1 VSAQRQEAPLSDIAH
16 DHRPPSPRLGAARVA
31 IGFIAGVL
39 VWALNEAGDQKLWP
53 ATVPPLF
60 GALIMAAV
68 FTPFVLLGGLG
79 ALRTR
84 TLAVWAAGSAAVLA
98 ALGAHDL
105 ARRFETLNDP
115 WVSPQLMIF
124 GAAGLFIAH
133 HLVEGADAERRFIA
147 PFPRY
152 FEIAWKH
159 GVQLALSAA
168 FVGVFWLIL
177 FLGGAMF
184 DLIGIKA
191 VGKLLQ
197 KSWFAIPATATMF
210 AAAVH
215 LTDVRAGLIR
225 GIRTVALTLLA
236 WLLPI
241 LVVLAAAFLLALPFT
256 GLDALWGT
264 RSGAAILLSA
274 MAVLIVLT
282 NAAYQDGEPD
292 SPVPPVLRWSGK
304 LAGVLLAPMIVL
316 AAYALWLRIGQYGL
330 TPDRVVAVACVVAG
344 VVYAVGY
351 LIAAV
356 RPGRWM
362 RRLEITNIVAAFVS
376 LALLLAIFSP
386 LADPARLSVDN
397 QMARLADG
405 TVKADK
411 LDYQFLRFDSG
422 RYGREALVAL
432 KAGGGEAGKRATAAL
447 AETERRGDAPDAVLL
462 DAARLPVIWPAGRTL
477 PQDFFVQQWAR
488 DQQRS
493 CTKGPDE
500 CQAALLDLT
509 RDGAEE
515 VVIIS
520 GQRAWVHGR
529 VDGKWRFLGEAAL
542 WRPGRDN
549 DEALIEAVRKGGISA
564 GTPALDDLIIDGERY
579 HVAPDGTLSGAIAT
593 AMEQTE
599 TAAPTEQAA
608 Q

>member
-1 VSAQRQEAPLSDIAH
+1 MSDSPH
-16 DHRPPSPRLGAARVA
+16 DHRLPSRRLGAARLA
-31 IGFIAGVL
+31 IGFGAGV
-39 VWALNEAGDQKLWP
+39 VIWALNEAGDQKLWP
-53 ATVPPLF
+53 ATTPPLF
-60 GALIMAAV
+60 GALIMVCV

-79 ALRTR
+79 ALRAR
-84 TLAVWAAGSAAVLA
+84 TLALWTAGSAAVLA

-105 ARRFETLNDP
+105 ARRFEPLNDP

-133 HLVEGADAERRFIA
+133 HLVEGADAERRVIA

-197 KSWFAIPATATMF
+197 EAWFAIPATATMF

-241 LVVLAAAFLLALPFT
+241 LVALATAFLLTLPFT
-256 GLDALWGT
+256 GLDALWRT

-292 SPVPPVLRWSGK
+292 GPVPPVLRWSGK
-304 LAGVLLAPMIVL
+304 LAGLLLAPMVVL
-316 AAYALWLRIGQYGL
+316 AAYALWLRIDQYGL

-356 RPGRWM
+356 RLGRWM

-397 QMARLADG
+397 QMARLEAG

-477 PQDFFVQQWAR
+477 PQDFFAQQWAR
-488 DQQRS
+488 DQQRA
-493 CTKGPDE
+493 CTIGPDE

-509 RDGAEE
+509 RDGVEE

-549 DEALIEAVRKGGISA
+549 DEALIEALRKGGISA

-579 HVAPDGTLSGAIAT
+579 PVAPDGTLSGAIAT

-599 TAAPTEQAA
+599 AAAPAEQAA
-608 Q
+608 R

>member
-1 VSAQRQEAPLSDIAH
+1 MSDSPH
-16 DHRPPSPRLGAARVA
+16 DLRPPPRRLGAIRVA
-31 IGFIAGVL
+31 IGLVAGVI
-39 VWALNEAGDQKLWP
+39 VWALNEAGDQKVWP

-60 GALIMAAV
+60 GALIMVAV
-68 FTPFVLLGGLG
+68 FLPFVLVGGLG
-79 ALRTR
+79 ALRAR
-84 TLAVWAAGSAAVLA
+84 TLALWAAGSATVLA

-147 PFPRY
+147 SFPRY

-159 GVQLALSAA
+159 GVQLVLSLA

-191 VGKLLQ
+191 VGELLQ

-241 LVVLAAAFLLALPFT
+241 LVVLATAFLLALPFT

-292 SPVPPVLRWSGK
+292 SPVPPVLRWSGR

-330 TPDRVVAVACVVAG
+330 TPDRIVAVACVVAG
-344 VVYAVGY
+344 LVYAVGY
-351 LIAAV
+351 LVAAV

-362 RRLEITNIVAAFVS
+362 RRLELTNIVAAFVS
-376 LALLLAIFSP
+376 LALLLALFSP
-386 LADPARLSVDN
+386 LADPARLSVNN
-397 QMARLADG
+397 QMGRLESGAV
-405 TVKADK
+405 TAAK
-411 LDYQFLRFDSG
+411 LDYRFLRFDSG
-422 RYGREALVAL
+422 RYGREALVTL
-432 KAGGGEAGKRATAAL
+432 KARGGEVGKRAAAAL

-462 DAARLPVIWPAGRTL
+462 DAGNLPVIWPAGRTL
-477 PQDFFVQQWAR
+477 PEDFFAQQWAR

-493 CTKGPDE
+493 CTLSPDE

-509 RDGAEE
+509 RDGGEE
-515 VVIIS
+515 VVIINRA
-520 GQRAWVHGR
+520 RAWVHGR
-529 VDGKWRFLGEAAL
+529 VDGRWRFLGEAAL
-542 WRPGRDN
+542 WRPDRKSD
-549 DEALIEAVRKGGISA
+549 DALVEAVRKGRISA
-564 GTPALDDLIIDGERY
+564 AAPALDDLIIDGERY
-579 HVAPDGTLSGAIAT
+579 SVAPDGTPPVAIAT
-593 AMEQTE
+593 PMEPGPV
-599 TAAPTEQAA
+599 AAPAEQAEP
-608 Q
+608 

>member
-1 VSAQRQEAPLSDIAH
+1 MSDAAH
-16 DHRPPSPRLGAARVA
+16 EHRPPSRRLGAVRVA
-31 IGFIAGVL
+31 IGLLAGVL
-39 VWALNEAGDQKLWP
+39 VWALNEAGDQKIWP

-60 GALIMAAV
+60 GALVMAAV

-79 ALRTR
+79 ALRAR
-84 TLAVWAAGSAAVLA
+84 TLAVWATGAAAVLA

-133 HLVEGADAERRFIA
+133 HLVEGADAERRVIA
-147 PFPRY
+147 TFPRY

-159 GVQLALSAA
+159 GVQLVLSAA

-197 KSWFAIPATATMF
+197 QEWFAIPATATMF

-225 GIRTVALTLLA
+225 GIRMVALTLLA

-241 LVVLAAAFLLALPFT
+241 LVMLATAFLLALPFT

-292 SPVPPVLRWSGK
+292 SPVPPVLRWSGR
-304 LAGVLLAPMIVL
+304 LAGVLLAPMVGL
-316 AAYALWLRIGQYGL
+316 AAYALWLRIDQYGL
-330 TPDRVVAVACVVAG
+330 TPDRIVAIACVIAG
-344 VVYAVGY
+344 LVYAVGY
-351 LIAAV
+351 FIAAV

-362 RRLEITNIVAAFVS
+362 RRLEVTNVVAAFVS

-386 LADPARLSVDN
+386 LADPARLSAGN
-397 QMARLADG
+397 QMARLERGA
-405 TVKADK
+405 VSVEK

-422 RYGREALVAL
+422 RYGREALVTL
-432 KAGGGEAGKRATAAL
+432 KARGGEVGKRAAAAL
-447 AETERRGDAPDAVLL
+447 AETERRGDAPDPVLL
-462 DAARLPVIWPAGRTL
+462 DAEHLPVIWPAGRTL
-477 PQDFFVQQWAR
+477 PEGFLVQQWAR

-493 CTKGPDE
+493 CTLGRDE
-500 CQAALLDLT
+500 CQVALLDLT
-509 RDGAEE
+509 RDGVEE
-515 VVIIS
+515 VVIINRA
-520 GQRAWVHGR
+520 RAWVHGR
-529 VDGKWRFLGEAAL
+529 VDGQWRFLGEAGL
-542 WRPGRDN
+542 WRPDREN
-549 DEALIEAVRKGGISA
+549 DEALVEAIRKGRISA
-564 GTPALDDLIIDGERY
+564 AAPALDDLIIDGERY
-579 HVAPDGTLSGAIAT
+579 AVAPDGAPF
-593 AMEQTE
+593 
-599 TAAPTEQAA
+599 AAVEAPPLPPPAK
-608 Q
+608 

>member
-1 VSAQRQEAPLSDIAH
+1 MSDSPL
-16 DHRPPSPRLGAARVA
+16 DHRPPSRWIGAARVA
-31 IGFIAGVL
+31 IGFLAGVL
-39 VWALNEAGDQKLWP
+39 IWALNEAGDQKVWP

-60 GALIMAAV
+60 GALIMVAV
-68 FTPFVLLGGLG
+68 FVPFVLVGGLG
-79 ALRTR
+79 ALRAR
-84 TLAVWAAGSAAVLA
+84 TLALWTAGSAAVLA

-133 HLVEGADAERRFIA
+133 HLVEGADAERKVIA
-147 PFPRY
+147 TFPRY

-191 VGKLLQ
+191 VGQLLQ
-197 KSWFAIPATATMF
+197 KAWFAIPATATMF

-241 LVVLAAAFLLALPFT
+241 LVVLATAFLLALPFT

-304 LAGVLLAPMIVL
+304 LAGVLLAPMVAL

-330 TPDRVVAVACVVAG
+330 TPDRIVAVACVVAG
-344 VVYAVGY
+344 LVYAVGY

-362 RRLEITNIVAAFVS
+362 RRLEVTNIIAAFVS

-386 LADPARLSVDN
+386 LADPARLSVNN
-397 QMARLADG
+397 QMARLESG
-405 TVKADK
+405 TVKPEK

-432 KAGGGEAGKRATAAL
+432 KTRGGEVGKRAAAAL

-462 DAARLPVIWPAGRTL
+462 EAANLPVIWPAGRTL
-477 PQDFFVQQWAR
+477 PDDFFVQQWAR

-493 CTKGPDE
+493 CTLGPDE

-509 RDGAEE
+509 RDGVEE
-515 VVIIS
+515 VVIINR
-520 GQRAWVHGR
+520 QRAWIHGR
-529 VDGKWRFLGEAAL
+529 VDGRWRLLGEAAL
-542 WRPGRDN
+542 WRHGRDN
-549 DEALIEAVRKGGISA
+549 DQALIEAIRKGGISA
-564 GTPALDDLIIDGERY
+564 GAPALDDLIIDGERY
-579 HVAPDGTLSGAIAT
+579 FVTPDGSPPVAIAVPP
-593 AMEQTE
+593 
-599 TAAPTEQAA
+599 APPPAK
-608 Q
+608 

>member
-1 VSAQRQEAPLSDIAH
+1 MSDSPHDPRQPF
-16 DHRPPSPRLGAARVA
+16 RRLGAARLA
-31 IGFIAGVL
+31 IGLVAGL
-39 VWALNEAGDQKLWP
+39 ALWALNEADDRTLWP

-60 GALIMAAV
+60 GALVMVAV
-68 FTPFVLLGGLG
+68 FLPFVLVGGLG
-79 ALRTR
+79 ALRVR
-84 TLAVWAAGSAAVLA
+84 TLALWAAGSGAVLA

-105 ARRFETLNDP
+105 SRMVRPVDDP
-115 WVSPQLMIF
+115 SVSPQLIVF

-133 HLVEGADAERRFIA
+133 HLVEGADAERRLIA
-147 PFPRY
+147 RFPRY

-191 VGKLLQ
+191 VGELLQ
-197 KSWFAIPATATMF
+197 KDWFAIPATATMF

-241 LVVLAAAFLLALPFT
+241 LVALATAFLLSLPFT

-292 SPVPPVLRWSGK
+292 GPVPPVLRWSGR
-304 LAGVLLAPMIVL
+304 LAGLLLAPMIAL
-316 AAYALWLRIGQYGL
+316 AGYALWLRIGQYGL
-330 TPDRVVAVACVVAG
+330 TPDRVVAAACVVAG
-344 VVYAVGY
+344 LVYAAGY
-351 LIAAV
+351 FIAAV

-376 LALLLAIFSP
+376 LALLLAVFSP
-386 LADPARLSVDN
+386 LADPARLSVAS
-397 QMARLADG
+397 QMARLESG
-405 TVKADK
+405 TVKADR
-411 LDYQFLRFDSG
+411 LDYAFLRWNAG
-422 RYGREALVAL
+422 RYGREALVGL
-432 KAGGGEAGKRATAAL
+432 RAGGGEAGKRAAAAL
-447 AETERRGDAPDAVLL
+447 AETEQRGDAPDAVLL
-462 DAARLPVIWPAGRTL
+462 DAGHLPVIWPAGRAL
-477 PQDFFVQQWAR
+477 PDGFLDQQWAR

-493 CTKGPDE
+493 CTLGADA

-509 RDGAEE
+509 RDGVEE
-515 VVIIS
+515 VVILN

-529 VDGKWRFLGEAAL
+529 VGGRWRFLGEASL
-542 WRPGRDN
+542 WRPGREA
-549 DEALIEAVRKGGISA
+549 DESLVEAVRKGGIGA
-564 GTPALDDLIIDGERY
+564 RAPRLDDLIIDGERY
-579 HVAPDGTLSGAIAT
+579 FVTPDDSPS
-593 AMEQTE
+593 
-599 TAAPTEQAA
+599 AAVEVPTVPSPA

>member
-1 VSAQRQEAPLSDIAH
+1 MSESPH
-16 DHRPPSPRLGAARVA
+16 DHRSPSRALGAIRAG
-31 IGFIAGVL
+31 IGLAAGIVI
-39 VWALNEAGDQKLWP
+39 WALNEAGDQKIWP
-53 ATVPPLF
+53 ATAPPLF
-60 GALIMAAV
+60 GGLIMVAV
-68 FTPFVLLGGLG
+68 FLPFVLLGGLG
-79 ALRTR
+79 ALRGR
-84 TLAVWAAGSAAVLA
+84 TLALWAAGSAAVLA
-98 ALGAHDL
+98 TLGAHDL

-115 WVSPQLMIF
+115 WVSPQLMLF
-124 GAAGLFIAH
+124 GATGLFIAH
-133 HLVEGADAERRFIA
+133 HLVEGADAERRIIA
-147 PFPRY
+147 GYPRY

-191 VGKLLQ
+191 VGQLLQ

-241 LVVLAAAFLLALPFT
+241 LVVLATAFLLALPFT

-292 SPVPPVLRWSGK
+292 GPVPPVLRWSGR

-316 AAYALWLRIGQYGL
+316 AAYALWLRVGQYGL
-330 TPDRVVAVACVVAG
+330 TPDRVVAGACVVAG
-344 VVYAVGY
+344 LVYAVGY

-362 RRLEITNIVAAFVS
+362 RRLEITNIIAAFVS

-386 LADPARLSVDN
+386 IADPARLSVND
-397 QMARLADG
+397 QMARLESG

-422 RYGREALVAL
+422 RYGREALIAL
-432 KAGGGEAGKRATAAL
+432 KARGGEVSKRATAAL
-447 AETERRGDAPDAVLL
+447 AETERRGDAPNALLL
-462 DAARLPVIWPAGRTL
+462 DAANLPVIWPAGRAL
-477 PQDFFVQQWAR
+477 PQDFFAQQWAR

-493 CTKGPDE
+493 CTLGPDE

-509 RDGAEE
+509 RDGVEE
-515 VVIIS
+515 VVILN

-529 VDGKWRFLGEAAL
+529 VGGRWRFLGEASL
-542 WRPGRDN
+542 WRPGREA
-549 DEALIEAVRKGGISA
+549 DETLVEAVRKGGIGA
-564 GTPALDDLIIDGERY
+564 GAPRLDDLIINGERY
-579 HVAPDGTLSGAIAT
+579 FVTPDDSPS
-593 AMEQTE
+593 
-599 TAAPTEQAA
+599 AAVEVPTVPSPAK
-608 Q
+608 

>member
-1 VSAQRQEAPLSDIAH
+1 ML
-16 DHRPPSPRLGAARVA
+16 
-31 IGFIAGVL
+31 
-39 VWALNEAGDQKLWP
+39 
-53 ATVPPLF
+53 
-60 GALIMAAV
+60 
-68 FTPFVLLGGLG
+68 
-79 ALRTR
+79 
-84 TLAVWAAGSAAVLA
+84 
-98 ALGAHDL
+98 
-105 ARRFETLNDP
+105 
-115 WVSPQLMIF
+115 F

-133 HLVEGADAERRFIA
+133 HLVEGADAERRIIA
-147 PFPRY
+147 GYPRY

-191 VGKLLQ
+191 VGELLQ

-241 LVVLAAAFLLALPFT
+241 LVVLATAFLLALPFT

-292 SPVPPVLRWSGK
+292 GPVPPVLRWSSR
-304 LAGVLLAPMIVL
+304 LAGLLLAPMIVL
-316 AAYALWLRIGQYGL
+316 AAYALWLRVGQYGL
-330 TPDRVVAVACVVAG
+330 TPDRVVASACVVAG
-344 VVYAVGY
+344 LVYAVGY

-362 RRLEITNIVAAFVS
+362 RRLELTNIIAAFVS

-386 LADPARLSVDN
+386 LADPARLSVNN
-397 QMARLADG
+397 QMARLESG
-405 TVKADK
+405 TVKPDK

-432 KAGGGEAGKRATAAL
+432 KARGGEVGKRATAAL

-462 DAARLPVIWPAGRTL
+462 DAGNLPVIWPAGRSL
-477 PQDFFVQQWAR
+477 PQDFFDQQWAR
-488 DQQRS
+488 DQQRV
-493 CTKGPDE
+493 CTAAPDS
-500 CQAALLDLT
+500 CQAALVDLT
-509 RDGAEE
+509 RDRVDE
-515 VVIIS
+515 VVILN

-529 VDGKWRFLGEAAL
+529 VEGRWRFLGEVTL
-542 WRPGRDN
+542 WRPGRESDA
-549 DEALIEAVRKGGISA
+549 ALLDAIRKAGISA
-564 GTPALDDLIIDGERY
+564 GAPALDDLIIDGERY
-579 HVAPDGTLSGAIAT
+579 AVTP
-593 AMEQTE
+593 EQTPP
-599 TAAPTEQAA
+599 AILNGDGQ
-608 Q
+608 

>member
-1 VSAQRQEAPLSDIAH
+1 MSDSAH
-16 DHRPPSPRLGAARVA
+16 DLRPPSSRLGATRVA
-31 IGFIAGVL
+31 IGFLAGVL

-53 ATVPPLF
+53 ATAPPLF
-60 GALIMAAV
+60 GALIMVAV

-79 ALRTR
+79 ALRAR
-84 TLAVWAAGSAAVLA
+84 TLGLWAAGSAVVLA

-105 ARRFETLNDP
+105 ARRLETLNDP

-316 AAYALWLRIGQYGL
+316 AAYALWLRVGQYGL

-405 TVKADK
+405 TVRADK

-447 AETERRGDAPDAVLL
+447 AETERRGDAPETESVLKPVTANTVRVWPKGRVLPESFLAADWTGMRPSPSCGDGPAICDAIVVDL
-462 DAARLPVIWPAGRTL
+462 DGDGR
-477 PQDFFVQQWAR
+477 
-488 DQQRS
+488 
-493 CTKGPDE
+493 
-500 CQAALLDLT
+500 
-509 RDGAEE
+509 EE
-515 VVIIS
+515 VVIS
-520 GQRAWVHGR
+520 QPFSR
-529 VDGKWRFLGEAAL
+529 VDVYSEGPDRKWSHAGVFRTGGCEGLGDAL
-542 WRPGRDN
+542 TSGRYKLVQPRWPD
-549 DEALIEAVRKGGISA
+549 IEVGGRNY
-564 GTPALDDLIIDGERY
+564 PL
-579 HVAPDGTLSGAIAT
+579 H
-593 AMEQTE
+593 TE
-599 TAAPTEQAA
+599 WPQCGPPRM
-608 Q
+608 

>member
-1 VSAQRQEAPLSDIAH
+1 MSDSPH
-16 DHRPPSPRLGAARVA
+16 DYSPPFRRLGALRVA
-31 IGFIAGVL
+31 IGLLAGL
-39 VWALNEAGDQKLWP
+39 AVWALNEAGDQKLWP

-68 FTPFVLLGGLG
+68 FTPFVLVGGLG
-79 ALRTR
+79 AMRPR
-84 TLAVWAAGSAAVLA
+84 TLALWAAGAAAVLA

-133 HLVEGADAERRFIA
+133 HLVEGADAERRVIA
-147 PFPRY
+147 TFPRY

-191 VGKLLQ
+191 VGQLLQ

-241 LVVLAAAFLLALPFT
+241 LVALATAFLLTLPFT
-256 GLDALWGT
+256 GLDALWRT
-264 RSGAAILLSA
+264 RSGAAILLGA

-292 SPVPPVLRWSGK
+292 SPVPPLLRWSGK

-330 TPDRVVAVACVVAG
+330 TLDRVVAAACVVAG
-344 VVYAVGY
+344 LVYAVGY
-351 LIAAV
+351 FIAAV

-386 LADPARLSVDN
+386 LADPSRLSVNN
-397 QMARLADG
+397 QMARLEAG
-405 TVKADK
+405 TVKATT
-411 LDYQFLRFDSG
+411 LDYEFLRFGAG
-422 RYGREALVAL
+422 RYGTDALATLAMRPGELGQQAKEALAKTDRWQPETPEADPAVQGDPATLEVASP
-432 KAGGGEAGKRATAAL
+432 KAAALPASFLIDGWLVGDAEALGCTAAAPCPAALIDLNDDGEVEVVVGGTSEAAVFTTGRWGRWSVIRQIPYVKCPGFPEALRQGRVSGVVSPWKDLVVGGKRIAL
-447 AETERRGDAPDAVLL
+447 EEQQNDCDPAVPPDPKAVLPKSPPVV
-462 DAARLPVIWPAGRTL
+462 AAE
-477 PQDFFVQQWAR
+477 AR
-488 DQQRS
+488 
-493 CTKGPDE
+493 
-500 CQAALLDLT
+500 
-509 RDGAEE
+509 
-515 VVIIS
+515 
-520 GQRAWVHGR
+520 
-529 VDGKWRFLGEAAL
+529 
-542 WRPGRDN
+542 
-549 DEALIEAVRKGGISA
+549 
-564 GTPALDDLIIDGERY
+564 
-579 HVAPDGTLSGAIAT
+579 
-593 AMEQTE
+593 
-599 TAAPTEQAA
+599 
-608 Q
+608 

>member
-1 VSAQRQEAPLSDIAH
+1 MSDSPL
-16 DHRPPSPRLGAARVA
+16 DHRPPSRSIGAARVA
-31 IGFIAGVL
+31 IGFLAGVL
-39 VWALNEAGDQKLWP
+39 IWALNEAGDQKVWP

-60 GALIMAAV
+60 GALIMVAV
-68 FTPFVLLGGLG
+68 FVPFVLVGGLG
-79 ALRTR
+79 ALRAR
-84 TLAVWAAGSAAVLA
+84 TLALWAAGSAAVLA

-105 ARRFETLNDP
+105 ARRFESLNDP

-133 HLVEGADAERRFIA
+133 HLVEGADAERKVIA
-147 PFPRY
+147 TFPRY

-191 VGKLLQ
+191 VGQLLQ
-197 KSWFAIPATATMF
+197 TAWFAIPATATMF

-241 LVVLAAAFLLALPFT
+241 LVVLATAFLLALPFT

-304 LAGVLLAPMIVL
+304 LAGVLLAPMVAL

-330 TPDRVVAVACVVAG
+330 TPDRIVAVACVVAG
-344 VVYAVGY
+344 LVYAVGY
-351 LIAAV
+351 FIAAV

-362 RRLEITNIVAAFVS
+362 RRLEVTNIIAAFVS

-386 LADPARLSVDN
+386 LADPARLSVNN
-397 QMARLADG
+397 QMARLESG
-405 TVKADK
+405 TVKPEK

-422 RYGREALVAL
+422 RYGREALVTL
-432 KAGGGEAGKRATAAL
+432 KARGGEVGKRAAAAL

-462 DAARLPVIWPAGRTL
+462 DAARVPVIWPAGRTL
-477 PQDFFVQQWAR
+477 PDDFFVQQWAR

-493 CTKGPDE
+493 CTLGPDE
-500 CQAALLDLT
+500 CQTALLDLT
-509 RDGAEE
+509 RDGVEE
-515 VVIIS
+515 VVIINR
-520 GQRAWVHGR
+520 QRAWIHGR
-529 VDGKWRFLGEAAL
+529 VDGRWRLLGEAAL

-549 DEALIEAVRKGGISA
+549 DQALIEAIRKGGISA
-564 GTPALDDLIIDGERY
+564 GAPALDDLIIDGERY
-579 HVAPDGTLSGAIAT
+579 FVTPDGSPPVAIAVPP
-593 AMEQTE
+593 
-599 TAAPTEQAA
+599 APPPAK
-608 Q
+608 

>member
-1 VSAQRQEAPLSDIAH
+1 MSESPH
-16 DHRPPSPRLGAARVA
+16 DHRPPSRALGAIRAG
-31 IGFIAGVL
+31 IGLAAGV
-39 VWALNEAGDQKLWP
+39 VIWVLNEAGDQKIWP
-53 ATVPPLF
+53 ATAPPLF
-60 GALIMAAV
+60 GALIMVAV
-68 FTPFVLLGGLG
+68 FLPFVLLGGLG
-79 ALRTR
+79 ALRAR
-84 TLAVWAAGSAAVLA
+84 TLPLWAAGSAAVLA
-98 ALGAHDL
+98 TLGAHDL
-105 ARRFETLNDP
+105 VRRFETLNDP
-115 WVSPQLMIF
+115 WVSPQLMLF

-133 HLVEGADAERRFIA
+133 HLVEGADAERRIIA
-147 PFPRY
+147 GYPRY

-191 VGKLLQ
+191 VGELLQ

-241 LVVLAAAFLLALPFT
+241 LVVLATAFLLALPFT

-292 SPVPPVLRWSGK
+292 GPVPPVLRWSGR

-316 AAYALWLRIGQYGL
+316 AAYALWLRVGQYGL
-330 TPDRVVAVACVVAG
+330 TPDRVVAGACVVAG
-344 VVYAVGY
+344 LVYAVGY

-362 RRLEITNIVAAFVS
+362 RRLEITNIIAAFVS

-386 LADPARLSVDN
+386 IADPARLSVND
-397 QMARLADG
+397 QMARLESG
-405 TVKADK
+405 TVKAEK

-422 RYGREALVAL
+422 RYGREALIAL
-432 KAGGGEAGKRATAAL
+432 KARGGEVGKRATAAL
-447 AETERRGDAPDAVLL
+447 AETERRGDAPDALLL
-462 DAARLPVIWPAGRTL
+462 DAANLPVIWPAERSL
-477 PQDFFVQQWAR
+477 PQDFFAQQWAR
-488 DQQRS
+488 DQQRV
-493 CTKGPDE
+493 CTAAPDS
-500 CQAALLDLT
+500 CQAALVDLT
-509 RDGAEE
+509 RDGVEE
-515 VVIIS
+515 VVILN

-529 VDGKWRFLGEAAL
+529 VNGKWRFLGEAAL
-542 WRPGRDN
+542 WRPGREA
-549 DEALIEAVRKGGISA
+549 DEALVEAVRKGRIGA
-564 GTPALDDLIIDGERY
+564 GAPRLDDLIINGQRY
-579 HVAPDGTLSGAIAT
+579 FVTPDDSPS
-593 AMEQTE
+593 
-599 TAAPTEQAA
+599 AAVEVPTVPSPAK
-608 Q
+608 